1 MVRGGEKVAG
11 LWLRSRLDSREAGY
25 TGVSSS
31 SIVPDIL
38 LYRIRSLQ

>member
-1 MVRGGEKVAG
+1 MVRGGEKVTG
-11 LWLRSRLDSREAGY
+11 LWVRSRPNNREAGY